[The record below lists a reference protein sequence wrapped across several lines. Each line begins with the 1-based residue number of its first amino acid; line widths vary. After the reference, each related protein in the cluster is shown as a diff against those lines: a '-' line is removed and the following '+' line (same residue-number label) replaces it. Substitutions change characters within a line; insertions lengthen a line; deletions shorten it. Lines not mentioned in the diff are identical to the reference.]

1 MNMQGKAK
9 MSRSTRAHV
18 QAALRTGQLALDQWD
33 ARCTEDGK
41 VSVLDVIADVTGK
54 NAHYASN
61 VYRDLVRE
69 ERAPDCEKR
78 SLPPRSGSFT
88 GVAQPTPVA
97 TAAEMV
103 QIVWQ
108 LPGTAEFRR
117 NCARTVVRYLGGDES
132 LVDENRRNRAA
143 QERLASDNPTRPA
156 RVVGEAVE
164 AASSAPDAAE
174 RAAKLRKLRVE
185 TDRLEIGNLNA
196 CVQALAAIGED
207 MDDAMIWSYRDRM
220 SNLLAQPT

>member
-1 MNMQGKAK
+1 MNMQEKAK

-18 QAALRTGQLALDQWD
+18 QAALRTGQLTLDQWD

-78 SLPPRSGSFT
+78 SLPPRSDSFT

-132 LVDENRRNRAA
+132 LVDRWNRATR
-143 QERLASDNPTRPA
+143 ERLASDNPSRPTR
-156 RVVGEAVE
+156 VSGEAT
-164 AASSAPDAAE
+164 SSAPDVAE
-174 RAAKLRKLRVE
+174 RAVKLRRLRAE
-185 TDRLEIGNLNA
+185 TVQLEIGNLNA

-220 SNLLAQPT
+220 SKLLAQRS